1 MFKLLLLGLYD
12 DADFSDS
19 MWDKA
24 EQIPGALI
32 IQREIR
38 KAASGENFFINDE
51 RTGKPVRLQG
61 VSREAW
67 IYYYKLWEDFHY
79 FGLQSGAGSGSERRW
94 YLEFIKT
101 FEKSYKDAVAYIEAR
116 EMKKIHGKH

>member
-1 MFKLLLLGLYD
+1 
-12 DADFSDS
+12 

-32 IQREIR
+32 IQREVR
-38 KAASGENFFINDE
+38 KAVNGENFFINDE
-51 RTGKPVRLQG
+51 NTGKPIRLQG
-61 VSREAW
+61 VNREAW
-67 IYYYKLWEDFHY
+67 VYYYKLWEDFHY
-79 FGLQSGAGSGSERRW
+79 FGLQGGAGSGSERRW

-101 FEKSYKDAVAYIEAR
+101 FEKSYKDTVAYIEAR